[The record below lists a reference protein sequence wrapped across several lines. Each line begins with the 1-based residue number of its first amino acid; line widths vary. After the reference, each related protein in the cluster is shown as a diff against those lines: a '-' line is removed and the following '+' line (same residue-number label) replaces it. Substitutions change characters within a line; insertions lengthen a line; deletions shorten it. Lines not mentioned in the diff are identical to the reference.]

1 MLNADGYSIS
11 KSQKTSAKTMS
22 IPVVF
27 YSALP
32 SELVQEK
39 VARLGADS
47 FISKSDDPAEILAKI
62 TEILDQ
68 SESQPVKQTQ
78 Q

>member
-1 MLNADGYSIS
+1 
-11 KSQKTSAKTMS
+11 MS

-32 SELVQEK
+32 SELVQDK
-39 VARLGADS
+39 VAQLGAGS
-47 FISKSDDPAEILAKI
+47 FISKSDDPDENDEIMAKI

-68 SESQPVKQTQ
+68 SQSQPIKQMRQ
-78 Q
+78 